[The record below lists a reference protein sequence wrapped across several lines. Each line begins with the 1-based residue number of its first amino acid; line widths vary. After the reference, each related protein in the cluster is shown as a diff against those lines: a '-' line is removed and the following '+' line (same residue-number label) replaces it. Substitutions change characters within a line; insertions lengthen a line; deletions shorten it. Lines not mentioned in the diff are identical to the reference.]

1 MYTLLDAE
9 CRVVQPV
16 SSQVASGKFSRP
28 DEERQHGCIQSK
40 DCRSWLSGSWED
52 VFDECFRKRDIHG
65 FLCKSNKTFEPTLLK
80 VLTMGKTKQDPTIE
94 NTHHKTIRFRKV
106 HFATDILD
114 TAGMDEYSSISRNAS
129 VGIHGYVL
137 VFSTASRSSLD
148 NVIKINDALLDALG
162 DASDVPRVLVGSM
175 KDLVDEREVTYQQA
189 KTLADSWGIPYLESS
204 SKTGENVGEVFH
216 QLLKEVERDNIL
228 LKESEEDDC
237 NCVIL

>member
-1 MYTLLDAE
+1 MKNANT
-9 CRVVQPV
+9 VVYNRKIAV
-16 SSQVASGKFSRP
+16 LG
-28 DEERQHGCIQSK
+28 
-40 DCRSWLSGSWED
+40 
-52 VFDECFRKRDIHG
+52 FRA
-65 FLCKSNKTFEPTLLK
+65 
-80 VLTMGKTKQDPTIE
+80 VGKTSLTNAFVSGTFTDSYDPTIE
-94 NTHHKTIRFRKV
+94 NTHHKIIRFRKV

-189 KTLADSWGIPYLESS
+189 MTLADSWGIPYLESS